1 MKNKPFKPEYTAPQ
15 QIVCENTQESNSVL
29 FVQKGIVHILRKVV
43 GEISIKRSEKKTHC
57 ALKIFCFQPI
67 RFI

>member
-43 GEISIKRSEKKTHC
+43 GEMSIKRSVKTHSV
-57 ALKIFCFQPI
+57 LKIFCFQPI

>member
-43 GEISIKRSEKKTHC
+43 GEISIYRSEKKR
-57 ALKIFCFQPI
+57 IVY
-67 RFI
+67 

>member
-1 MKNKPFKPEYTAPQ
+1 MVDVKNQSFKPEYTAPQ

-43 GEISIKRSEKKTHC
+43 GEISIKRSEKRLSR
-57 ALKIFCFQPI
+57 LKIFSDSFE
-67 RFI
+67 